1 MPRTRPTFWLTVA
14 VIGYTLGAASGC
26 AGAQYP
32 DGPAPQAPGA
42 PSDDPPGRVGRLS
55 YLDGPVSF
63 LAASADSWA
72 VAEPNRPVTSGD
84 RIWADEGARAELDLG
99 STAVRLSGQTEV
111 DVVRLNDHW
120 LQVRLPQGTLNQRVK
135 VLGPNGDYEIDA
147 PNAAVS
153 LNRAGVYRV
162 TVSPDG
168 ETTTITVWSGQAEV
182 TAAGSSFPV
191 ESRQVATIH
200 GDSSLTYDL
209 TDAGSPDAF
218 DQWAQS
224 RDARADEAAA
234 SLRYVSEDMPGV
246 EDLDPYGRWDSD
258 ADYGPIW
265 YPTTI
270 EADWAPYR
278 QGHWVWIGRWGWTWV
293 DEAPWGFAPYHYG
306 RWAFV
311 RGRWGWCPGRI
322 IATPVFAPA
331 LVVFVGGPTW
341 RPTAQ
346 FGPGGGVAWFPLA
359 PGEVYYP
366 AYAAGVDYRRR
377 INVTNVTNVTIINN
391 VTNVTNVTYR
401 NRGVPGAVTAVPAPV
416 FVGAQPV
423 RRAAVAIP
431 VGELTSA
438 RVAGAAPPFAPTAAS
453 LAAAGRRAPLPP
465 ARLATRPAV
474 ATHAPPPAPVPF
486 AKQQRALEASGGRP
500 LTRSELSTLR
510 PPPSRGGQGGPP
522 IRSAEAPGPGE
533 RGLTPARPRLPVTPE
548 PATKVFAPRAPAPQ
562 ASQAQPAPQAQAA
575 PVATPARPPHP
586 APGPP
591 PRAPQPAAAAPGLT
605 AAAPHA
611 PPSSLDRSYEAERS
625 AEESRHRQEFA
636 KPPAGESPAALEQ
649 RQEAEHQELD
659 QRYQKARASGAS
671 AMPPREAPKGE
682 RAAPPKAPPKSE
694 GKDKERQ
701 RQ

>member
-1 MPRTRPTFWLTVA
+1 MPRMRPTFWLTVA
-14 VIGYTLGAASGC
+14 VIGYSVGAASGC
-26 AGAQYP
+26 TGSQYP
-32 DGPAPQAPGA
+32 DGPAPQAPGG

-55 YLDGPVSF
+55 YIDGPVSF

-72 VAEPNRPVTSGD
+72 VAEPNRPVTTGD
-84 RIWADEGARAELDLG
+84 RIWADNAARAEIDLG
-99 STAVRLSGQTEV
+99 SAALRLSGQTEL

-120 LQVRLPQGTLNQRVK
+120 IQVRLPQGTLNQRVK
-135 VLGPNGDYEIDA
+135 VLAASGDDEIDA

-153 LNRAGVYRV
+153 LSRAGEYRV
-162 TVSPDG
+162 SVSPDG
-168 ETTTITVWSGQAEV
+168 ETTTITVWSGEAEV

-191 ESRQVATIH
+191 QARQVATIH

-209 TDAGSPDAF
+209 TDAGAPDDF
-218 DQWAQS
+218 DRWAQS
-224 RDARADEAAA
+224 RDARADEAVA
-234 SLRYVSEDMPGV
+234 SLHYVSEDMPGV

-311 RGRWGWCPGRI
+311 RGRWGWCPGRT
-322 IATPVFAPA
+322 IAEPVFAPA

-341 RPTAQ
+341 RPTAE

-401 NRGVPGAVTAVPAPV
+401 NRGVPGAVTAVPARV

-438 RVAGAAPPFAPTAAS
+438 RVAGAAAPIAPTAAS
-453 LAAAGRRAPLPP
+453 LTAGVPGRRAPLPP

-486 AKQQRALEASGGRP
+486 ATQERALEASGGRP
-500 LTRSELSTLR
+500 LTRSQLSTLR
-510 PPPSRGGQGGPP
+510 PPVSPAHPEGPP

-533 RGLTPARPRLPVTPE
+533 RVLTPARPKLPVTPE

-562 ASQAQPAPQAQAA
+562 PPVAA
-575 PVATPARPPHP
+575 PANVPSRAAAPRPP
-586 APGPP
+586 
-591 PRAPQPAAAAPGLT
+591 QPEAAAPGLT
-605 AAAPHA
+605 ATAPHA
-611 PPSSLDRSYEAERS
+611 PPSSLDRSYQAERS
-625 AEESRHRQEFA
+625 AEEARHRQEFA

-659 QRYQKARASGAS
+659 QRYQRARASGAS
-671 AMPPREAPKGE
+671 AMPPREAPKE
-682 RAAPPKAPPKSE
+682 QRAAAPKPPKSQDQ
-694 GKDKERQ
+694 GKER
-701 RQ
+701 RKE